1 MGSGPAKRR
10 VEQCDDLDTAFLRR
24 NGWLRRGPWLTGP
37 VRWTYSPGGAVSQ
50 LTLTT
55 DLSDPAA
62 PAAHLS
68 YTLSGE
74 AIAYPVR
81 LVTTRPHYGGAR
93 WWFLCPLRR
102 GTMPCGRRVRKLYRA
117 GRYFG
122 CRGCHD
128 LTYRS
133 RQEHD
138 ARVSRL
144 MRNPEAIRHLL
155 PRRRRPG
162 HAPRGQGRPE
172 PRRPGRP
179 SRARRAGIA
188 EDPRRERM
196 TPLATNQTR
205 NGG

>member
-1 MGSGPAKRR
+1 VGGPGSGNWVRWGPAKRR

-24 NGWLRRGPWLTGP
+24 NGWLRPGAVLTGP
-37 VRWTYSPGGAVSQ
+37 VRWTYSPGGTVSQ

-68 YTLSGE
+68 YTLGGE

-117 GRYFG
+117 SRYFG

-138 ARVSRL
+138 ARVSQL

-155 PRRRRPG
+155 RAGDGRAMLLAAKAALNLAVPDGRRGR
-162 HAPRGQGRPE
+162 APRGS
-172 PRRPGRP
+172 PR
-179 SRARRAGIA
+179 
-188 EDPRRERM
+188 
-196 TPLATNQTR
+196 TPAANA
-205 NGG
+205 